1 MQGGDR
7 FNADI
12 AAPIPLGCTNAHH
25 IAAWIA
31 LQKPYIVNG
40 NGALIA
46 MLALC
51 ALVLFVSNW
60 GISAAITALASAV
73 ASTGAHS
80 KLRFFQ
86 LILSQSP
93 DFLTY
98 PTLPNPSLKGRFRWM
113 RED

>member
-7 FNADI
+7 FNANI
-12 AAPIPLGCTNAHH
+12 AAPISLGCTNAHH

-31 LQKPYIVNG
+31 LQKPYIVYG
-40 NGALIA
+40 NGAPIA

-60 GISAAITALASAV
+60 GTNAAITALAS
-73 ASTGAHS
+73 
-80 KLRFFQ
+80 RDPFQ
-86 LILSQSP
+86 TPLLPIDTSQSP
-93 DFLTY
+93 DFLSY